1 MRDANT
7 TENLTHYPD
16 DVPEWGDR
24 RKCPEK
30 LSLLR
35 RKLYQKAKRE
45 PKFRFYTLYDRIYRK
60 DVLQAGWEQVR
71 RNKGAAGV
79 DRVTIDQIVN
89 SEGGPERLVE
99 QLHQEL
105 RTKTYKP
112 QAVRRTYI
120 LKHDGRERPLGIPCV
135 RDRVVQMAA
144 LLILEPIFE
153 ADFLDCSY
161 GYRPG
166 RSAHQALAA
175 IREQI
180 KSGKK
185 VIYDGDLKGYFDSIP
200 HDKLVKALRMRVV
213 DRAVLKLIRMWLNAP
228 IDDKRESGP
237 PRRNYKGTPQG
248 GVISPL
254 MANVY
259 LHWFD
264 QFFHDNG
271 GPAKWAG
278 ASLVRFADDFV
289 VLTKY
294 GGKRLVNWLK
304 TTLEDRMGLEINQ
317 AKTRNVNLWKK
328 GESVDFLSYTF
339 QYHRDLKGQG
349 YKYLNVTPSKKA
361 LARERDKL
369 REETKAKRCYMPIPE
384 MIERLNRQLTGWS
397 NYFSYGY
404 PRVAK
409 RQINTF
415 VRSRLIRHLRRR
427 SQRPFHPSKGVTF
440 YRHLANLGLVY
451 L

>member
-1 MRDANT
+1 
-7 TENLTHYPD
+7 
-16 DVPEWGDR
+16 
-24 RKCPEK
+24 
-30 LSLLR
+30 
-35 RKLYQKAKRE
+35 
-45 PKFRFYTLYDRIYRK
+45 
-60 DVLQAGWEQVR
+60 
-71 RNKGAAGV
+71 
-79 DRVTIDQIVN
+79 
-89 SEGGPERLVE
+89 
-99 QLHQEL
+99 
-105 RTKTYKP
+105 
-112 QAVRRTYI
+112 
-120 LKHDGRERPLGIPCV
+120 
-135 RDRVVQMAA
+135 
-144 LLILEPIFE
+144 
-153 ADFLDCSY
+153 
-161 GYRPG
+161 
-166 RSAHQALAA
+166 
-175 IREQI
+175 
-180 KSGKK
+180 
-185 VIYDGDLKGYFDSIP
+185 
-200 HDKLVKALRMRVV
+200 
-213 DRAVLKLIRMWLNAP
+213 
-228 IDDKRESGP
+228 
-237 PRRNYKGTPQG
+237 
-248 GVISPL
+248 